1 MLREVIIK
9 LAGATLLLLGI
20 GLLVIG
26 FLMANKFMQAT
37 GFMSG
42 IVALVLL
49 YYNWMVAR
57 SRPIEEEPENIAPLA
72 KQ

>member
-1 MLREVIIK
+1 
-9 LAGATLLLLGI
+9 
-20 GLLVIG
+20 
-26 FLMANKFMQAT
+26 MANKFMQAT

>member
-1 MLREVIIK
+1 MFREVIVK
-9 LAGATLLLLGI
+9 LSGATLLLLGI
-20 GLLVIG
+20 GLFAFG

-49 YYNWMVAR
+49 YYSWVTANNM
-57 SRPIEEEPENIAPLA
+57 PIEEEPPEIMPVA
-72 KQ
+72 K